1 MKTLAASTT
10 LMGAALVLLG
20 APGLAP
26 GVTPRAA
33 PVEARTAPDAPVL
46 DSNAPVPDSD
56 AHALQSDVRVV
67 DQAVVDEYCVRC
79 HNERRL
85 RGNLSLEG
93 FDVTRPHEMS
103 ATTEKMIVKLRAGM
117 MPPPGAARPD
127 ESALTDLVE
136 GLEERMDRVAR
147 DRRDPGG
154 RTFQRLNRAEYAR
167 SIESLL
173 GLTIDPGTYLP
184 LDTKSENF
192 DNIADVQMLSPTLLD
207 AYLTAAADIARLAV
221 GDLEAGNREHTYSVS
236 GYQSQARRVEG
247 APYGTRGG
255 TSVVHNF
262 PADGDYVFTI
272 VFEHT
277 TTGAGFA
284 GQLARGEQVE
294 ISIDGVRVAL
304 LDVDAWLSYSDPWG
318 ISMRTEPI
326 AVRAGPRRVTA
337 AFLTTAEGPAEDLLS
352 PHDWSIADRH
362 TGMGGYG
369 LTLLPHLRDLV
380 IGGPGRVTGV
390 SEHPVRERIF
400 TCRPTSAAEERPC
413 AERIVRRLAA
423 EAYRRPLEPRDI
435 EGLMG
440 FYDEGTGAG
449 GFEVGVRTALQAILA
464 SPHFVFRFERG
475 RALDEGV
482 YELGD
487 HALASRLSFFLWAL
501 PPDDELRSLA
511 DERRLGDDDVLR
523 DQVRRMLAD
532 PRAEAL
538 GSRFAGQW
546 LRLQDLEKVHPDSY
560 WFPDYDQQ
568 LADAM
573 RRETEHF
580 FTNLVRD
587 DRSIFD
593 LYTAD
598 YSFMNE
604 RLAKHYGIEGV
615 RGEAFRRVDYPD
627 ERRRGVLGHG
637 SVLTLTSHA
646 DRTSP
651 VLRGKWVME
660 VLMGTPPPPPP
671 PGVPD
676 LEETEGAVDGRALS
690 TRERMEAHRANP
702 TCNSCHRFIDPIG
715 LALDGYDVTGRW
727 RIREHGA
734 PIDTRGEL
742 YDGTPIDSPGAL
754 VDALLRRPEPL
765 LRTFTANLMAY
776 GLGRRVET
784 TDQPTIRAIVREAAG
799 EDHRVS
805 SFVLGVVMSDAFRIQ
820 STAAITSETS
830 GPDGGI
836 EEPTTG
842 RER

>member
-1 MKTLAASTT
+1 MKTLAVSTT
-10 LMGAALVLLG
+10 LMGALLMMSGTLQSGIEAPPETRVATPKRTASAADDQALV
-20 APGLAP
+20 
-26 GVTPRAA
+26 
-33 PVEARTAPDAPVL
+33 E
-46 DSNAPVPDSD
+46 
-56 AHALQSDVRVV
+56 
-67 DQAVVDEYCVRC
+67 EYCVRC

-85 RGNLSLEG
+85 RGNLSLET
-93 FDVTRPHEMS
+93 FDVARPHDS
-103 ATTEKMIVKLRAGM
+103 PATAEKMIVKLRAGM

-127 ESALTDLVE
+127 ETALTELVE
-136 GLEERMDRVAR
+136 QLEERMDGAAAERS
-147 DRRDPGG
+147 DPGG

-167 SIESLL
+167 SIESLV
-173 GLTIDPGTYLP
+173 GLTVDPANYLP

-221 GDLEAGNREHTYSVS
+221 GDLDAGNREHTYTIS
-236 GYQSQARRVEG
+236 GYQSQAQRVQG

-262 PADGDYVFTI
+262 PADGDYVFSI

-277 TTGAGFA
+277 TTGAGFS

-294 ISIDGVRVAL
+294 VSIDGDRAAL
-304 LDVDAWLSYSDPWG
+304 IDVDAWLSYSDPWG
-318 ISMRTEPI
+318 ITMRTEPI

-337 AFLTTAEGPAEDLLS
+337 AFLKTSEGPVEDLLS

-380 IGGPGRVTGV
+380 VAGPQRVTGV
-390 SEHPVRERIF
+390 SDHPVRKRIF
-400 TCRPTSAAEERPC
+400 TCRPTDSAEERPC
-413 AERIVRRLAA
+413 AEGIIRRIAA
-423 EAYRRPLEPRDI
+423 EAYRRPVQDRDI
-435 EGLMG
+435 DGLMP
-440 FYDEGTGAG
+440 FYDEGAAEG

-475 RALDEGV
+475 EGPAQDGV
-482 YELGD
+482 YQIGD

-501 PPDDELRSLA
+501 PPDDELRGLA
-511 DERRLGDDDVLR
+511 DDGRLSDEGVLQE
-523 DQVRRMLAD
+523 QVRRMLAD

-546 LRLQDLEKVHPDSY
+546 LRLQDLDKVHPDSY

-573 RRETEHF
+573 RAETELF
-580 FTNLVRD
+580 FTNLVRE
-587 DRSIFD
+587 DRSVFE

-598 YSFMNE
+598 YSFLNE
-604 RLAKHYGIEGV
+604 RLADHYGIDGV
-615 RGEAFRRVDYPD
+615 RGEALRRVEYADD
-627 ERRRGVLGHG
+627 RRRGLLGHG

-671 PGVPD
+671 PGVPELD
-676 LEETEGAVDGRALS
+676 ETAGAVDGRALS

-715 LALDGYDVTGRW
+715 LALDSYDVTGRW
-727 RIREHGA
+727 RIREQGA
-734 PIDTRGEL
+734 AIDTRGEL

-765 LRTFTANLMAY
+765 LRTFTTNLMAY
-776 GLGRRVET
+776 GLGRRVEYA
-784 TDQPTIRAIVREAAG
+784 DQPAVRAIVRDAA
-799 EDHRVS
+799 DDDYRIS
-805 SFVLGVVMSDAFRIQ
+805 SFVLGVVLSEAFRMQ
-820 STAAITSETS
+820 TVEPVATETS
-830 GPDGGI
+830 GAAGV
-836 EEPTTG
+836 
-842 RER
+842 